1 MLAYAYYNADLID
14 IAKGKNELFAGF
26 IDDCAFVAVAD
37 MLDETHCILKNMMER
52 PNGGLDWST
61 SHNSPFKLFKLAIMN
76 FSRTSHNTTFS
87 PLSTWFMHLVHA
99 LSHAVITIITVFCL
113 SWKIYNGDIMGDLG
127 CCCATIHLQFH
138 VLLIVIFNM
147 DHMLWPG

>member
-14 IAKGKNELFAGF
+14 IAKGKNELFTGF

-37 MLDETHCILKNMMER
+37 MLDETHCIPENMMER

-61 SHNSPFKLFKLAIMN
+61 SHNSPFKLFKLAIMD

-87 PLSTWFMHLVHA
+87 PLSTWFMH
-99 LSHAVITIITVFCL
+99 CL
-113 SWKIYNGDIMGDLG
+113 M
-127 CCCATIHLQFH
+127 Q
-138 VLLIVIFNM
+138 
-147 DHMLWPG
+147 